1 MAAKKSYNGQ
11 MTYASPDRYG
21 LLKEY
26 ARENRNNMTLGE
38 KALWSS
44 LRHKFLG
51 HRFYR
56 QYIIADYIV
65 DFLCH
70 EGGVIIEVDGGYH
83 SEPRQAEDDELRPRQ
98 AEDDELRTQRL
109 EQLGFHVLRFSN
121 EEILENIEDVENRI
135 LEFIEK

>member
-26 ARENRNNMTLGE
+26 AKKNRNNMTIGE

-56 QYIIADYIV
+56 QYIIANYIV

-83 SEPRQAEDDELRPRQ
+83 SEPRQ

>member
-11 MTYASPDRYG
+11 MAYASPDRYG

-83 SEPRQAEDDELRPRQ
+83 SEPRQAEDDELR
-98 AEDDELRTQRL
+98 TQRL

-121 EEILENIEDVENRI
+121 EEILENIEDVEDRI

>member
-38 KALWSS
+38 KALGSS

-83 SEPRQAEDDELRPRQ
+83 SEPRQAEDDELR
-98 AEDDELRTQRL
+98 TQRL
-109 EQLGFHVLRFSN
+109 EQLEFHVLRFSN
-121 EEILENIEDVENRI
+121 EEILENIEDVEDRI

>member
-83 SEPRQAEDDELRPRQ
+83 SEPRQAEDDELR
-98 AEDDELRTQRL
+98 TQRL

-121 EEILENIEDVENRI
+121 EEILENIEDVENKI

>member
-26 ARENRNNMTLGE
+26 SRENRNNMTLGE
-38 KALWSS
+38 KASWSS

-83 SEPRQAEDDELRPRQ
+83 SEPRQAEDDELR
-98 AEDDELRTQRL
+98 TQRL

-121 EEILENIEDVENRI
+121 EEILENIEDVEDRI

>member
-1 MAAKKSYNGQ
+1 MIMAYNGK

-26 ARENRNNMTLGE
+26 ARKNRNNMTLGE

-83 SEPRQAEDDELRPRQ
+83 SEPRQT
-98 AEDDELRTQRL
+98 EDDELRTQRL

-121 EEILENIEDVENRI
+121 EEILADIEDVEDRI
-135 LEFIEK
+135 LKFLEQ

>member
-11 MTYASPDRYG
+11 MAYASPDRYG

-38 KALWSS
+38 KALWLS

-51 HRFYR
+51 YRFYR

-83 SEPRQAEDDELRPRQ
+83 SEPRQAEDDELR
-98 AEDDELRTQRL
+98 TQRL

-121 EEILENIEDVENRI
+121 EEILENIEDVEDKI

>member
-26 ARENRNNMTLGE
+26 AKKNRNNMTIGE
-38 KALWSS
+38 KALLSS

-83 SEPRQAEDDELRPRQ
+83 SEPRQAEDDELR
-98 AEDDELRTQRL
+98 TQRL

>member
-11 MTYASPDRYG
+11 ITYASPDRYG

-26 ARENRNNMTLGE
+26 AIENRNNMTLGE

-83 SEPRQAEDDELRPRQ
+83 SEPRQAEDDELR
-98 AEDDELRTQRL
+98 TQRL

-121 EEILENIEDVENRI
+121 EEILENIEDVEDRI